1 MVTVKPIIETFS
13 LKRKFGDFTAVDN
26 LTISVE
32 QGEIFGMLGPN
43 GAGKTTAIKML
54 ITLLPPTSG
63 DAIVAGF
70 NIRHQASQ
78 IRREIGYVPQ
88 MISADSTL
96 TGYENLL
103 IFARIFDVPR
113 RERAERVHDAL
124 NFMGLA
130 DSSNKLVR
138 TYSGGM
144 IRRLEIA
151 QSILHQ
157 PKVLF
162 LDEPTI
168 GLDPLA
174 RKIVWEHIIE
184 LKQRYNTTI
193 LMTTH
198 LMEEAD
204 SLCNRVAIMHHG
216 KLVALG
222 TPSVLKAG
230 LGDINA
236 TLEDVFIHFTGD
248 RLAEDA
254 SRYKDIEKTRRT
266 SKRLG

>member
-1 MVTVKPIIETFS
+1 MTTEPIIETFS
-13 LKRKFGDFTAVDN
+13 LCRKFGELKAVDN
-26 LTISVE
+26 LTISVAP
-32 QGEIFGMLGPN
+32 GEVFGMLGPN

-63 DAIVAGF
+63 DARVAGF
-70 NIRHQASQ
+70 SIRHQASRV
-78 IRREIGYVPQ
+78 RRKIGYVPQ
-88 MISADSTL
+88 MISADATL

-103 IFARIFDVPR
+103 VFARIFDVPR
-113 RERAERVHDAL
+113 SERKDKVHDAL

-130 DSSNKLVR
+130 DSANKLVR

-157 PKVLF
+157 PEVLY

-174 RKIVWEHIIE
+174 RKAVWEHIIE

-193 LMTTH
+193 FMTTH

-204 SLCNRVAIMHHG
+204 SLCNRVSIMHHG
-216 KLVALG
+216 KVVALG
-222 TPSVLKAG
+222 MPSVLKANIG
-230 LGDINA
+230 NNNA

-248 RLAEDA
+248 RLAEDV
-254 SRYKDIEKTRRT
+254 SRYKDTEKTRNTAR
-266 SKRLG
+266 RLG